1 MGTEHLSAAGPDPE
15 VLQGI
20 HRAALK
26 ALAELHRVCEEL
38 GIRYAVYGGTA
49 IGAVRHGGFIPW
61 DDDADVCM
69 PRDDYER
76 LLDEAPT
83 RLRPGFK
90 LLEPR
95 TTPSYPQTF
104 AVLGLEGT
112 QFVSQA
118 VRNRPFRMP
127 IGVDVFPLDTMPEE
141 EAAYRRQA
149 RATWLWGRLLF
160 LLGTPSPTLGL
171 PTPLRQ
177 GAGAVMLAVHWV
189 LRGARVSPRRLQ
201 GHWERAARRYE
212 HAGTGLL
219 GDYSTRD
226 PRHWSV
232 REDELFP
239 AELVPF
245 EDIVVRLPRQAD
257 QVLRRG
263 YGDYLQL
270 PPESER
276 VGHQPYHIDFGP
288 HGSQEV

>member
-20 HRAALK
+20 HRATLK

-61 DDDADVCM
+61 DDDADVCV
-69 PRDDYER
+69 PRADYEKLLTQGPALLAPGFR
-76 LLDEAPT
+76 LLEARHT
-83 RLRPGFK
+83 PG
-90 LLEPR
+90 
-95 TTPSYPQTF
+95 YPQTF

-112 QFVSQA
+112 EFISQA
-118 VRNRPFRMP
+118 ARKRAFRMP
-127 IGVDVFPLDTMPEE
+127 IGVDVFPLDVLPDRPG
-141 EAAYRRQA
+141 AYRRQA
-149 RATWLWGRLLF
+149 LATWMWGRLLF
-160 LLGTPSPTLGL
+160 LRGTPSPGVNL

-177 GAGAVMLAVHWV
+177 GVSAATHTVHWL
-189 LRGARVSPRRLQ
+189 LRAARMSPRVLQ
-201 GHWERAARRYE
+201 GRWERAARRHE
-212 HAGTGLL
+212 HAPTGVL

-226 PRHWSV
+226 PQHWSV

-245 EDIVVRLPRQAD
+245 EDIFVRLPRQAD

-288 HGSQEV
+288 DTSQDS